1 MAPKALGTAVVGKV
15 KNALD
20 YDSHTYSVTPN
31 GEDESFLSLGG
42 MGLSGDDNYDTEKL
56 SKQQEYLGSSSRQWW
71 NCSTV
76 IAIISSILA
85 ATLLFTLAALL
96 DRKPAINYIP
106 AITPDLKPG
115 GWPLV
120 EAGDTIIVDCGN
132 SPAEALEKGCVWD
145 LMSFSWTHPAC
156 YNKNISD
163 EFLEL
168 YGPWKW
174 YSNTNKKPGY
184 ELTEKE
190 LPWVTSVTAE
200 TDIPMVWTQ
209 EHYHIAHCAY
219 IFKLLH
225 IAAMSGHLVTN
236 EGIGMF
242 HTNHCVSVF
251 LDPERV
257 EFEKVTTRV
266 QLLFG
271 KCVRIRDIN

>member
-1 MAPKALGTAVVGKV
+1 MAPKALGTAVVSKV

-31 GEDESFLSLGG
+31 GEDESFLSLGEWVYPATKVTTQKNFLNRK
-42 MGLSGDDNYDTEKL
+42 M
-56 SKQQEYLGSSSRQWW
+56 
-71 NCSTV
+71 
-76 IAIISSILA
+76 SSILA
-85 ATLLFTLAALL
+85 ATLLFALAALL
-96 DRKPAINYIP
+96 DRKPTINYIP

-184 ELTEKE
+184 ELAEKE

-242 HTNHCVSVF
+242 HTDHCVGVF

-271 KCVRIRDIN
+271 KCVRIRDVN